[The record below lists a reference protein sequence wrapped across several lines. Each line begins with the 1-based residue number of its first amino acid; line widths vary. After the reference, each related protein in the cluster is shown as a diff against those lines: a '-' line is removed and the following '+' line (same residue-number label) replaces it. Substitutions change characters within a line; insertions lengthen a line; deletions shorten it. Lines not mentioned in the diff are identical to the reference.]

1 MLFRSARDIVNLAAL
16 IGLNVLSGEM
26 PQVHVSEVR
35 RLVESGACI
44 IDVREE
50 SEYRAGHLKGAKNI
64 PLPQIRSRMTE
75 IPRDVPVY
83 LHCRTSQ
90 RSYYA
95 LRILRG
101 NGYTNVINI
110 SGSFL
115 GVSLYE
121 YYRDRSEGRE
131 PILTAYN
138 FR

>member
-1 MLFRSARDIVNLAAL
+1 M
-16 IGLNVLSGEM
+16 
-26 PQVHVSEVR
+26 
-35 RLVESGACI
+35 
-44 IDVREE
+44 
-50 SEYRAGHLKGAKNI
+50 
-64 PLPQIRSRMTE
+64 
-75 IPRDVPVY
+75 PVY